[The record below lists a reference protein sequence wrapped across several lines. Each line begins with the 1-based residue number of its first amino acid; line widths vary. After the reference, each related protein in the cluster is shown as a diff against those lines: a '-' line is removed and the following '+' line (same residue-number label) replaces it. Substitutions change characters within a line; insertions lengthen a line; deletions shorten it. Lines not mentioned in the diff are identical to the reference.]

1 MEGLC
6 TFETGPL
13 MQCKPIKASHCTFS
27 FMFFFS
33 FLKLNGF
40 PGKMMVD
47 LDSAVSQLESWK
59 TAKGLLIMG
68 VENNFCSGGDLDF
81 AEKTATAE
89 GGYKMAKFM
98 QNILIRLQQLPL
110 ISVAF
115 IEGFGKLN
123 FCL

>member
-1 MEGLC
+1 MY
-6 TFETGPL
+6 FWNWSPNA
-13 MQCKPIKASHCTFS
+13 MQVCKPIKAAHCTFS

-33 FLKLNGF
+33 VLKLNGF

-47 LDSAVSQLESWK
+47 LESAVSQLESWK

-123 FCL
+123 VCL

>member
-1 MEGLC
+1 
-6 TFETGPL
+6 
-13 MQCKPIKASHCTFS
+13 MQATKSCLLHIQFYVLFS
-27 FMFFFS
+27 V
-33 FLKLNGF
+33 LKLNGF

-98 QNILIRLQQLPL
+98 QNILMRLQQLPL

-115 IEGFGKLN
+115 IEGFGKSN

>member
-1 MEGLC
+1 MQANKSC
-6 TFETGPL
+6 TLHIQFIYVL
-13 MQCKPIKASHCTFS
+13 FS
-27 FMFFFS
+27 V
-33 FLKLNGF
+33 LKLNGF

-47 LDSAVSQLESWK
+47 FDSAVSQLESWK